1 MNVSGLIFHHRYNF
15 TGIQAISPL
24 SAHEHSE
31 RSIHYGPSEV
41 VHIEDFDGGK
51 YILGKYDKWVSCNSV
66 NKSLFFFWRFGNQ
79 PTGFENDLTKAI
91 DYTWGSSYMNYRA
104 YGIIN
109 DSIVNKVEVTLSN
122 GQTFTETVFYEDLF
136 LFTWKS
142 DKSGDWYLQSIRGY
156 DSDNNIIYEEEI

>member
-1 MNVSGLIFHHRYNF
+1 
-15 TGIQAISPL
+15 
-24 SAHEHSE
+24 
-31 RSIHYGPSEV
+31 
-41 VHIEDFDGGK
+41 
-51 YILGKYDKWVSCNSV
+51 
-66 NKSLFFFWRFGNQ
+66 
-79 PTGFENDLTKAI
+79 
-91 DYTWGSSYMNYRA
+91 MNYRA

-156 DSDNNIIYEEEI
+156 DSDNNIIFEEEI